1 MLILKIFALGDVAVI
16 RVKLHPALQKTEFK
30 SKGYIQMQYEDGL
43 TVEKLRELLK
53 IQIAEVGFIVLNGK
67 HAKNHDVLKRGDTIE
82 FYPIFGGG

>member
-1 MLILKIFALGDVAVI
+1 MIK
-16 RVKLHPALQKTEFK
+16 VKLHPALQKTEFK
-30 SKGYIQMQYEDGL
+30 SKGYMQIPYEDGL

-67 HAKNHDVLKRGDTIE
+67 HAKDHSVLNRGDSVE